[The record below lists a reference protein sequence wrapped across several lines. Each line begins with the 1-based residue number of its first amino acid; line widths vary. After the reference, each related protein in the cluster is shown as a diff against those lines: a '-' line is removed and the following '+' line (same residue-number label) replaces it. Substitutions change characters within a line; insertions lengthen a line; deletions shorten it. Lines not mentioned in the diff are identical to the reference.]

1 MEARAS
7 SSLSGDRTF
16 IRGILGGLDAPVAQ
30 SVAAAGGDVTMVID
44 REGVI
49 RDMALGTDQ
58 MARDGA
64 DSWLDRP
71 WSETVTKDSRRKVEE
86 LLRDAVSQ
94 GRTRW
99 REVNQITASQ
109 DSLLLRFVA
118 VDTGR
123 EGRVIAIGR
132 DERSVADMQQRLMA
146 AQQAM
151 ERDYSRLRDA
161 EFRYRLLFHTASEA
175 VIIVDPMTRR
185 IIEANP
191 AAHAITGADKTPL
204 QGEPFIRMFEPDSQE
219 GAASLLT
226 LAQST
231 AQADRV
237 QMRLHSHQ
245 REFVVS
251 ASLFRQDRGSQ
262 CLVRLSPAGQPETAD
277 ADAAARL
284 SNVIERIPD
293 AFVVTDDAMRILIVN
308 TAFLQ
313 LVRLGAEAQARG
325 QLLTRFLGRE
335 GLERNL
341 LLESLRDHGSVRNF
355 ATVMRGQYDEQED
368 VEVSGVAAPDG
379 EGVCFGFTIRRQG
392 RRLADR
398 SQGAPQLQRSV
409 EQLTELVGR
418 VKLKELV
425 RETTDLVE
433 RLCIEAAL
441 ELTKDNRASAADVLG
456 LSRQSLYSKLHRFGL
471 VNSISTDN

>member
-7 SSLSGDRTF
+7 SSLTGARTF

-30 SVAAAGGDVTMVID
+30 TVAAAGGDVAMVID
-44 REGVI
+44 RDGII
-49 RDMALGTDQ
+49 RDMALGNEQ

-71 WSETVTKDSRRKVEE
+71 WAETVTAESRRKVDE
-86 LLRDAVSQ
+86 LLRDALSQ

-99 REVNQITASQ
+99 REVNQVTPTR
-109 DSLLLRFVA
+109 DSLMVRYVA
-118 VDTGR
+118 VDAGR
-123 EGRVIAIGR
+123 DGRVIAIGR
-132 DERSVADMQQRLMA
+132 DDRAVAEMQQRLVA

-161 EFRYRLLFHTASEA
+161 EFRYRLLFQTSSEA
-175 VIIVDPMTRR
+175 VIIVDPVTRR

-191 AAHAITGADKTPL
+191 AAHAYTGADKTSL
-204 QGEPFIRMFEPDSQE
+204 AGESFIRIFDAASQD

-226 LAQST
+226 VAQST
-231 AQADRV
+231 AQTNRT
-237 QMRLHSHQ
+237 QMRLSSQ
-245 REFVVS
+245 RRDFLVS

-262 CLVRLSPAGQPETAD
+262 CLVRLSPADHVEQAPSN
-277 ADAAARL
+277 AAVRL
-284 SNVIERIPD
+284 QGVMERMPD
-293 AFVVTDDAMRILIVN
+293 AFVVTDSAMRIISAN
-308 TAFLQ
+308 TAFLE
-313 LVRLGAEAQARG
+313 LVRVGAEPQVQG
-325 QLLTRFLGRE
+325 QPLNRFLGRA
-335 GLERNL
+335 GLDRNL
-341 LLESLRDHGSVRNF
+341 LLDSIQDHGYVRNF
-355 ATVMRGQYDEQED
+355 NTVVRDQYDEQED
-368 VEVSGVAAPDG
+368 VDVSGASAPDG
-379 EGVCFGFTIRRQG
+379 ESTCFGFAIRRSS
-392 RRLADR
+392 RRIGDR
-398 SQGAPQLQRSV
+398 AVQAPELGRSV
-409 EQLTELVGR
+409 AQLTELVGR

-471 VNSISTDN
+471 VNPSSTEG